1 MNTINK
7 KLLIFLMTIMFCQ
20 FQLINLKAADDTTI
34 IDDEELPAIDPFSS
48 GSSVTNQVTETDSQ
62 MTSNNGLLN
71 NMRLVGMIIGENNR
85 PQDLELNICKAKQLT
100 NMRSAG
106 ADELDQL
113 QSPIE
118 MTLER
123 ALEYIG
129 PGEMLEVTPES
140 IRLRK
145 VDSKKNLKK

>member
-62 MTSNNGLLN
+62 MTSNSGLLN
-71 NMRLVGMIIGENNR
+71 NMRLVGIIIGENNKIAIFSTPDGR
-85 PQDLELNICKAKQLT
+85 VFKYEEYEDITETTKLLDILIDVVFVQDGENNIF
-100 NMRSAG
+100 
-106 ADELDQL
+106 
-113 QSPIE
+113 
-118 MTLER
+118 
-123 ALEYIG
+123 
-129 PGEMLEVTPES
+129 EVYMNNIIKPSEG
-140 IRLRK
+140 
-145 VDSKKNLKK
+145 